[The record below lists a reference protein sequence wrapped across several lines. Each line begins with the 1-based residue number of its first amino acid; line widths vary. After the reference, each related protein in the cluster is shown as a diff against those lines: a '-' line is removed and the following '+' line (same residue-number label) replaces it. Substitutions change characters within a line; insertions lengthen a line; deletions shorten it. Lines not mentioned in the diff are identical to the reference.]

1 MNDRE
6 GLAAAPLWVVM
17 QAGSLAAVFLLGA
30 AAVRWNTRR
39 GPLPILV
46 GGTAVWAGVKLLKVP
61 VGRERPSAYLDRV
74 RVRGAEQSG
83 LGYPSGHAAVATLLA
98 ILATRPGPSRR
109 LAHGVAGMTGL
120 ARIHVGAH
128 LPLDVVGGLAI
139 GTLAADGID
148 ALLDA
153 RSNRASV
160 R

>member
-1 MNDRE
+1 
-6 GLAAAPLWVVM
+6 
-17 QAGSLAAVFLLGA
+17 
-30 AAVRWNTRR
+30 
-39 GPLPILV
+39 
-46 GGTAVWAGVKLLKVP
+46 
-61 VGRERPSAYLDRV
+61 
-74 RVRGAEQSG
+74 
-83 LGYPSGHAAVATLLA
+83 
-98 ILATRPGPSRR
+98 
-109 LAHGVAGMTGL
+109 MTGL